1 MKRRDLTDSWGILAL
16 VCLVTTPALAATYDV
31 DVSHSSVGFSVRH
44 MGVSN
49 VRGAFSEFSGSFD
62 FDPADP
68 KSWQVEATVQVGSI
82 DTRIENRD
90 NHLKSPDFFDAE
102 NHPTITFRSTGVKPL
117 ENGRYQLAGDLT
129 IRGVTK
135 PIVLDLELL
144 GTTTDMRGNELA
156 GFTATGT
163 INRQDF
169 GLSWSK
175 VLETGGLVVGNEVKL
190 MIEIEGIRRK

>member
-1 MKRRDLTDSWGILAL
+1 MKRRNLAGHLGILAL
-16 VCLVTTPALAATYDV
+16 VCLVTAPAAAATYDV

-49 VRGAFSEFSGSFD
+49 VKGAFGEFSGSFD
-62 FDPADP
+62 FDPADL
-68 KSWQVEATVQVGSI
+68 KSWKVEATMQVGSI

-117 ENGRYQLAGDLT
+117 EGGRHQLMGDLT

-144 GTTTDMRGNELA
+144 GTTTDMRGNELV